1 MLWSIIHST
10 LGELATGIL
19 IFIAFVPPSK
29 IGKGFGRFHSGLALV
44 LWLLALRGNLNV
56 IAFVLFSFLVL
67 TFLFSWNDLWYYIFL
82 FCSIA
87 CSFLVLVQ
95 TGAEKVSFTRSFIT
109 HLPSI
114 LVLGASSISMLL
126 GHWYLV
132 APKLPIS
139 YLKLLTVS
147 LIAAILIRSGILAW
161 VLAEN
166 WTRLESLRFFELY
179 AMFFVQRLV
188 LGLVLTLVLSILTYY
203 CVRIRSTQSATGI
216 LYVVLVFCLIG
227 EIIGSYLNLKTGLL
241 F

>member
-29 IGKGFGRFHSGLALV
+29 IGKGFGRFHSGLVLI
-44 LWLLALRGNLNV
+44 LWLFALRGNYNALTV
-56 IAFVLFSFLVL
+56 VLFSFLVL
-67 TFLFSWNDLWYYIFL
+67 TFLFSWDNLWYYIFL
-82 FCSIA
+82 SCSIA
-87 CSFLVLVQ
+87 CSFLVLMQ
-95 TGAEKVSFTRSFIT
+95 TGTVKVNYTYSFVT
-109 HLPSI
+109 HLPSV

-139 YLKLLTVS
+139 YLKVLTIS
-147 LIAAILIRSGILAW
+147 LIVAILIRSGILAW
-161 VLAEN
+161 VLTNN
-166 WTRLESLRFFELY
+166 WTKLESLRFFEMY
-179 AMFFVQRLV
+179 GMFFIQRLV
-188 LGLVLTLVLSILTYY
+188 LGLILTLVLSILTYY
-203 CVRIRSTQSATGI
+203 CVKIRSTQSATGI

>member
-44 LWLLALRGNLNV
+44 LWLLALRGNFNV
-56 IAFVLFSFLVL
+56 IAFVLFSFLIL
-67 TFLFSWNDLWYYIFL
+67 TFLFSWNNLWYYIFL
-82 FCSIA
+82 GCSIA
-87 CSFLVLVQ
+87 CSFLLLTE
-95 TGAEKVSFTRSFIT
+95 TGVEKVSVTHSFLT

-147 LIAAILIRSGILAW
+147 LITAILIRSGILAW
-161 VLAEN
+161 VVTEN
-166 WTRLESLRFFELY
+166 WSKLQSLQFFERY
-179 AMFFVQRLV
+179 GIFFFQRFV
-188 LGLVLTLVLSILTYY
+188 LGLVLTLILSVLTYY
-203 CVRIRSTQSATGI
+203 CVKIRSTQSATGI